1 MEVIGTC
8 IGTELKKLM
17 PTRREIRISSTV
29 FSCPLDE
36 ALVECTIGTS
46 PPSETASVFDYDL
59 APYGSF
65 PKSTGRK
72 LIGEMETQPL
82 EYFWKAMFL
91 SMGLSKFKLQKLRGH
106 NGHHIVESSFKAFC
120 RAFRCCLDDNL
131 VMWNTLSDS
140 FAQGISLQREASIS
154 RCTKETSINV
164 HLKMDGAQNIS
175 IKTGIPFLDDFFTTL
190 ARECPSMSLA
200 VECTGDLWVDD
211 HHTTED
217 VAIAVG
223 QAIHSALGSKA
234 GLNRMWTSEAQQG
247 GACHMQT
254 SFRSFFESVF

>member
-1 MEVIGTC
+1 MEIIGTC

-17 PTRREIRISSTV
+17 PMGRGKSIPNTV

-36 ALVECTIGTS
+36 ALVECTIGSS
-46 PPSETASVFDYDL
+46 PSSETVSVFHYDL

-72 LIGEMETQPL
+72 LIGEMETHPL
-82 EYFWKAMFL
+82 EFFWKSISL
-91 SMGLSKFKLQKLRGH
+91 SMGLSTFKLQKLRGH

-120 RAFRCCLDDNL
+120 RAFRCCLDDNH

-140 FAQGISLQREASIS
+140 FTQGILLQREASIS
-154 RCTKETSINV
+154 RCTKETSISV
-164 HLKMDGAQNIS
+164 HLKMDGAKIIS
-175 IKTGIPFLDDFFTTL
+175 VTTGIPFLDEFFTVL

-200 VECTGDLWVDD
+200 VKCTGDLWVDD

-217 VAIAVG
+217 VAIAIG
-223 QAIHSALGSKA
+223 QAIHSAVGSKA

-247 GACHMQT
+247 GAYDMQA
-254 SFRSFFESVF
+254 SFVCNKITI